1 MLCVGIRERWFE
13 DIIRKTLRR
22 VILVEAHP
30 RTLMQVT
37 LQVIATPRE
46 DDVLGGLAQADCVG
60 CFNPKEMDSLGLM
73 PVLQNL
79 PLLPALLQA
88 AMLALLTTSIPLSM
102 TLTSTLLA
110 VDPLGNLIQDPSAQ
124 QLREADSVH
133 VLAFS
138 SHGDLLVVESEG
150 EFDLDI
156 WQAVLGKAEQIC
168 RGKGKEDGE
177 DKDENMSSGSDEER
191 TLEDN
196 LRDTIREKVAKEQMW
211 KGSLV

>member
-1 MLCVGIRERWFE
+1 MCWGGW
-13 DIIRKTLRR
+13 RR
-22 VILVEAHP
+22 RILWV
-30 RTLMQVT
+30 
-37 LQVIATPRE
+37 
-46 DDVLGGLAQADCVG
+46 
-60 CFNPKEMDSLGLM
+60 FNPEEMGSLRLI

-88 AMLALLTTSIPLSM
+88 SMLALLTTSIPLSM

-110 VDPLGNLIQDPSAQ
+110 ADSFGRLVHDPSPQ

-138 SHGDLLVVESEG
+138 SLGDLLVVESEG

-156 WQAVLGKAEQIC
+156 WQTVWERAEQIC

-177 DKDENMSSGSDEER
+177 DEDEDENMSSGPEEEK

-196 LRDTIREKVAKEQMW
+196 LRDTIREKVAREQMW
-211 KGSLV
+211 KESLR